1 VPVARRHGLSAGA
14 QGRGRSLHDLL
25 RPRGLSPPA
34 GDQASAMGQW
44 PHRFQRLALSDGD
57 QAHRRGDEQDRGRRR
72 HDVPQGPVAGFR
84 RRRPGRLQVH
94 PQGARAESG
103 MAQGSERQSVGS
115 VQPRGGDRAVTT
127 SASTTAMAAARSA
140 ARDEARRAGRRR
152 RLRAVIDPLIGIAVL
167 LALWWFGGYLI
178 AANPETASFAG
189 FGPGP
194 ALGRLVDLIA
204 DGELWSTAA
213 PSLHRILGGLACAIA
228 VGVPVGVA
236 IGSVPRVR
244 SIAHVPFQ
252 FLRMISP
259 LSWMPIAILA
269 FATWDGAI
277 VFLIFAAS
285 VWPIIFSTAHGIS
298 RIDPSWFKVARNLG
312 ARGRQLLQAII

>member
-1 VPVARRHGLSAGA
+1 
-14 QGRGRSLHDLL
+14 
-25 RPRGLSPPA
+25 
-34 GDQASAMGQW
+34 
-44 PHRFQRLALSDGD
+44 
-57 QAHRRGDEQDRGRRR
+57 
-72 HDVPQGPVAGFR
+72 
-84 RRRPGRLQVH
+84 
-94 PQGARAESG
+94 
-103 MAQGSERQSVGS
+103 
-115 VQPRGGDRAVTT
+115 
-127 SASTTAMAAARSA
+127 MAAARSA

-312 ARGRQLLQAII
+312 ARGRQLLQAIILPAVAQDVLTGIRLALGVAWIVLVPAEYLGVTSGLGYAINDARDTLEYDRLAAIVVIIGVIGFALDWICLTLIKRYSWAQED